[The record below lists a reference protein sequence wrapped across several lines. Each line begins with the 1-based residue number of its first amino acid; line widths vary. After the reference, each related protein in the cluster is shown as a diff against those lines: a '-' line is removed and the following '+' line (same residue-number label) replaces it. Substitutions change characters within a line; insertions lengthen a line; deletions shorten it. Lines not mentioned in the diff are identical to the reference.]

1 MILPDK
7 RKDRERNLYLFSDN
21 LLSSF
26 FYTTCLG
33 ESIGSFV
40 SLRYT

>member
-7 RKDRERNLYLFSDN
+7 RKDRERNLHLFRDK

-26 FYTTCLG
+26 FYTTCLE
-33 ESIGSFV
+33 ESFGSFV